1 MAGLSHFNSAKA
13 AVALYEPVY
22 LNQFEVILQ
31 PPPAVFNPAGN
42 SGRTLLI
49 ENLLSMT
56 GLAVDKTPNAPL
68 EQRYKFSFRRYAGPA
83 VDDTGIKLMLKFET
97 NFDDT
102 NSNYVFKTLR
112 QWSDLVYNPLTG
124 AMGIKSTYANSTY
137 MLINIFNKEGD
148 VFRQIK
154 LHNVFPVS
162 EITAMPLSYDST
174 GTTAYQITMNLR
186 ADWFEDIFN

>member
-42 SGRTLLI
+42 SGRTLMI
-49 ENLLSMT
+49 ENLKSLSALT
-56 GLAVDKTPNAPL
+56 VDKNPGIV
-68 EQRYKFSFRRYAGPA
+68 EQRYKFAQRRYAGPA
-83 VDDTGIKLMLKFET
+83 VEDTGVKVSLSFET
-97 NFDDT
+97 NLDET
-102 NSNYVFKTLR
+102 GSNYVFKTLR

-137 MLINIFNKEGD
+137 MLITIFDKEGNT
-148 VFRQIK
+148 FRQIK
-154 LHNVFPVS
+154 LLNVFPVS
-162 EITAMPLSYDST
+162 PITEQSLSYDS
-174 GTTAYQITMNLR
+174 GTNLYEIKIDLR
-186 ADWFEDIFN
+186 ADWFEDVFN